1 MHLAALNLIDLMIS
15 LWRSTIDCT
24 MPDDKSTWDWV
35 VLQGDIWQQHGKA
48 VAAALPYLP
57 SSFDHPPCNITEKLT
72 SGYKAW
78 EFLLYLYGLG
88 LGLLYGILP
97 ERFFSNY
104 CKLVM
109 GIRLMNQ
116 HRITE
121 ANVRDAHLAL
131 LTFAHEFETIYC
143 QHKKTHI
150 HFVRSCMHLLVHLP
164 HRVLRI
170 GPPICLSQWTLEHTI
185 GNLGKEIKQHSN
197 LFANLSQ
204 GGIRHARINALM
216 AIIPDLEGNQKSRG
230 DLPWGSKDLQGG
242 YVLLRTQDNN
252 PQRLGECGVEALQ
265 RYFPVLSNTGSVSV
279 RRWARLR
286 IPTGQICYTAWKELQ
301 NAL

>member
-1 MHLAALNLIDLMIS
+1 MLGLPHSAGLDIIHLAVLNLTDLIIS
-15 LWRSTIDCT
+15 LWCSMIDCT
-24 MPDDKSTWDWV
+24 TPDDKSTWDWA

-88 LGLLYGILP
+88 PGLLYSILP

-109 GIRLMNQ
+109 GIQLMNQ

-121 ANVRDAHLAL
+121 ANLRDAHLAL
-131 LTFAHEFETIYC
+131 LTFAHEFKTIYC
-143 QHKKTHI
+143 QRKKTCI
-150 HFVRSCMHLLVHLP
+150 HFVHPCMHSLVHLP
-164 HRVLRI
+164 RGVLQI
-170 GPPICLSQWTLEHTI
+170 GPPICSSQWTLKCTI

-197 LFANLSQ
+197 PFANLLQ
-204 GGIRHARINALM
+204 RGIRHACVNALM

-242 YVLLRTQDNN
+242 YVLLCAQDNN
-252 PQRLGECGVEALQ
+252 PQRLGECEVEALQ
-265 RYFPVLSNTGSVSV
+265 RYFPVLSNMGSVSV
-279 RRWARLR
+279 R
-286 IPTGQICYTAWKELQ
+286 
-301 NAL
+301 